1 MLKNMFDEKN
11 RGFWAVTIII
21 SLVVGAFSG
30 ALGSFFIKPYLEK
43 TDWGKNFLSN
53 NIVQQVSGQKEVI
66 EVTED
71 SATID
76 VVKEVSP
83 AVVSVVVTKE
93 LQNIYNLTGP
103 DIFDFWNFNG
113 SLPQGGTK
121 EKKEVGGGT
130 GFVIDE
136 SGLILTNKHVVS
148 DEQAEYSV
156 VFNDGKKYEAKVVG
170 RDTINDIAVLK
181 IEANDLAVV
190 ELGDSDKIQ
199 IGETVIAIGNAL
211 GEYRNTVTRGV
222 VSGVNRSIVAGDN
235 SGASEL
241 LENVIQTDAAISPG
255 NSGGP
260 LLNLGGQVV
269 GINTAINLQG
279 QSLGFAI
286 PVNQAKTVIDSV
298 KKYGKIVRPWLGVR
312 YIQLNSEI
320 AKANNLKYEY
330 GALILR
336 GQGTQELAV
345 VPSSP
350 ADKAGLV
357 ENDIILEVNGK
368 KLSEENSLVQEVSKF
383 QPGDE
388 ITLKIFHDGSEKTIK
403 VKLEERKE

>member
-1 MLKNMFDEKN
+1 MYDEKF
-11 RGFWAVTIII
+11 RGFWPAIII
-21 SLVVGAFSG
+21 VSLVVGAFSG
-30 ALGSFFIKPYLEK
+30 AFGSFFLKPYLEK
-43 TDWGKNFLSN
+43 TNWGKDFLNS
-53 NIVQQVSGQKEVI
+53 NIVQQMAGQKEVI

-76 VVKEVSP
+76 VVKKVSP

-93 LQNIYNLTGP
+93 LQNFYNLTGP
-103 DIFDFWNFNG
+103 DIFDFWNLG
-113 SLPQGGTK
+113 QTLPQGGTK

-156 VFNDGKKYEAKVVG
+156 VFNDGKKYEAGVLA
-170 RDTINDIAVLK
+170 RDTVNDIAVLK
-181 IEANDLAVV
+181 IKANNLAVV
-190 ELGDSDKIQ
+190 ELGDSDKLQ
-199 IGETVIAIGNAL
+199 IGQTVIAIGNAL

-235 SGASEL
+235 YGASEL

-260 LLNLGGQVV
+260 LLNLGGQVI
-269 GINTAINLQG
+269 GINSAINLQG

-312 YIQLNSEI
+312 YVQINVEI
-320 AKANNLKYEY
+320 AKANKLNYEY
-330 GALILR
+330 GALIIR
-336 GQGTQELAV
+336 GEGKEDLAV
-345 VPSSP
+345 VPASP
-350 ADKAGLV
+350 ADKAGLA

-368 KLSEENSLVQEVSKF
+368 KLAEENSLVQEIAKYK
-383 QPGDE
+383 PGDE
-388 ITLKIFHDGSEKTIK
+388 ITLKVSHEGNEKMIK

>member
-1 MLKNMFDEKN
+1 MFNEKN
-11 RGFWAVTIII
+11 RGFWAATIIV

-30 ALGSFFIKPYLEK
+30 AFGAFFLKPYLEK
-43 TDWGKNFLSN
+43 TDWGKDFLN
-53 NIVQQVSGQKEVI
+53 NNVVQQVSGQKKVV

-76 VVKEVSP
+76 VVKKVSP
-83 AVVSVVVTKE
+83 SVVSVVVTKE
-93 LQNIYNLTGP
+93 LQNYYNLTGP

-113 SLPQGGTK
+113 ALPQGGAK
-121 EKKEVGGGT
+121 EKKAVGGGT
-130 GFVIDE
+130 GFVIAE
-136 SGLILTNKHVVS
+136 NGLILTNKHVVS

-156 VFNDGKKYEAKVVG
+156 IFNDGKKYEAKVVG
-170 RDTINDIAVLK
+170 RDMINDIAVLK
-181 IEANDLAVV
+181 IEASGLALVD
-190 ELGDSDKIQ
+190 LGDSDKIQ

-222 VSGVNRSIVAGDN
+222 VSGINRSIVAGDN
-235 SGASEL
+235 SGTSEL

-286 PVNQAKTVIDSV
+286 PVNQAKTVIESV

-368 KLSEENSLVQEVSKF
+368 KLSEENSLVQEVSKY

-388 ITLKIFHDGSEKTIK
+388 ITLKIFHDGSEKIIK